1 MKKLIY
7 GMVFFSIFGLLFSSC
22 KKENKNFVNSQKQ
35 IETQNDNIIKNE
47 VLQSEGELHND
58 LLDVMLSEVWDK
70 NRDTAEYNFSNY
82 CAQNNINAN
91 LIVPIDRSILYEPN
105 EYIDF
110 MENALSQC
118 KNCDEQYSSFELT
131 EISSFLDWINQSNN
145 TKSLE
150 EILYRIDSNVSKLKL
165 SSEFSDR
172 LETFYSIAYHTMTY
186 WAPINQGGLGNFDK
200 YPHSSALDEIDW
212 YEVGYVDCVAGFFG
226 GHLAAVAAS
235 VISIISQS

>member
-1 MKKLIY
+1 MNILLVAGEGNDLNAPENKVRHNLNYNTMKKLIY

-118 KNCDEQYSSFELT
+118 KNCDEN
-131 EISSFLDWINQSNN
+131 I
-145 TKSLE
+145 
-150 EILYRIDSNVSKLKL
+150 
-165 SSEFSDR
+165 
-172 LETFYSIAYHTMTY
+172 
-186 WAPINQGGLGNFDK
+186 P
-200 YPHSSALDEIDW
+200 ALN
-212 YEVGYVDCVAGFFG
+212 
-226 GHLAAVAAS
+226 
-235 VISIISQS
+235 